1 LVEVLLRFVG
11 AALPQAQESAL
22 GMGVRQLRFE
32 RAVQRDVVREI
43 SLGARPLALRLPV
56 SGAIEPS
63 VGKARIQLNGLVVI
77 GERAVP
83 IAL

>member
-1 LVEVLLRFVG
+1 
-11 AALPQAQESAL
+11 
-22 GMGVRQLRFE
+22 
-32 RAVQRDVVREI
+32 
-43 SLGARPLALRLPV
+43 LRLPV